1 MELDGGLTPID
12 TLYEWSGLVMA
23 ERFAG
28 TLLWS
33 WGLLGILIGAALL
46 RLLYQAYH
54 RQTYTELVAYPVY
67 LSFMLFLIA
76 PVSVSM
82 RPRNIVFS
90 KLWSDPSVL
99 SVQWNGGR
107 DSDSFT
113 AQELSVQVPRIVG
126 VSHRI
131 MESAVR
137 KMITDV
143 RENSAFTLFRWQAVV
158 AAREQAAILDPAL
171 RNVYHQFLLQCYW
184 PARALAA
191 LEDTGLD
198 PGKVTVRDLPL
209 LTGGFVRYTE
219 EMEIHYAS
227 LHTTCQEEE
236 QKLLEWMYA
245 HIAENEVHR
254 AALQATVDE
263 VRKSAGSAANDGGLT
278 VQYLARI
285 IYNETFT
292 KIGENEIARL
302 REALP
307 EYHKMDQRY
316 FATADRWTL
325 GQGMSGFL
333 SLFGGI
339 AEAASQETLGPTMY
353 YRMTLYAPY
362 LFGFLQAVWLMAFP
376 IAALWSLWPGCYK
389 VIVHYVTSWASIK
402 IWPVFWSWL
411 SHFNVGRLSLP
422 AEDPLGLAGTGGSA
436 AMFTAI
442 AAMYVLVP
450 AISMLLFNLA
460 ARSGMASISSFV
472 GSGSGAGPALGT
484 MATAASAAGRGA
496 ALASHTLAR
505 NSGSS

>member
-12 TLYEWSGLVMA
+12 TLYEWSGLVMSQ
-23 ERFAG
+23 RFAG

-33 WGLLGILIGAALL
+33 WGLVGILIGAALL

-54 RQTYTELVAYPVY
+54 RGTYVELVAYPVY

-82 RPRNIVFS
+82 RPKNIIFS
-90 KLWSDPSVL
+90 KLWSDPSVM
-99 SVQWNGGR
+99 SVQWNGSR
-107 DSDSFT
+107 DSESMS

-184 PARALAA
+184 PARALAGTDQA
-191 LEDTGLD
+191 ATD
-198 PGKVTVRDLPL
+198 PSKITVNDLPL
-209 LTGGFVRYTE
+209 IGHSVQYPEGL
-219 EMEIHYAS
+219 EIHWGT
-227 LHTTCQEEE
+227 LNRTCQEEA
-236 QKLLEWMYA
+236 QNLLEWAYA
-245 HIAENEVHR
+245 HIAENDVHR
-254 AALQATVDE
+254 NALQATVEE
-263 VRKSAGSAANDGGLT
+263 VRKSAGGAANDGQLT

-285 IYNETFT
+285 LYNETFT

-307 EYHKMDQRY
+307 EYHKMDQR
-316 FATADRWTL
+316 FFGTADRWTW
-325 GQGMSGFL
+325 GQGFSGML
-333 SLFGGI
+333 SFFGGI
-339 AEAASQETLGPTMY
+339 AESASQETLGPTLY
-353 YRMTLYAPY
+353 YRLTLYAPY

-389 VIVHYVTSWASIK
+389 VLVHYVSSWASIK

-436 AMFTAI
+436 PMFTAI

-472 GSGSGAGPALGT
+472 GSGSGAGPAIGT
-484 MATAASAAGRGA
+484 MASAGSAAARGGV
-496 ALASHTLAR
+496 LASHALAAR
-505 NSGSS
+505 SGSS